1 MFTYTAHHCP
11 SKTTSVF
18 TTLAFNVK
26 QFMDRKLKFTF
37 LIKIRF
43 QCLVS
48 LMLSSQT
55 RDEVSF
61 INSIVIITL
70 ILVVNLINITK
81 IIIDCS

>member
-1 MFTYTAHHCP
+1 
-11 SKTTSVF
+11 
-18 TTLAFNVK
+18 
-26 QFMDRKLKFTF
+26 MDRKLKSTF

-61 INSIVIITL
+61 INSIVIIIL

-81 IIIDCS
+81 IIIDVS

>member
-1 MFTYTAHHCP
+1 
-11 SKTTSVF
+11 
-18 TTLAFNVK
+18 
-26 QFMDRKLKFTF
+26 MDRKLKFTF

>member
-1 MFTYTAHHCP
+1 MNHKLTYT
-11 SKTTSVF
+11 
-18 TTLAFNVK
+18 
-26 QFMDRKLKFTF
+26 F
-37 LIKIRF
+37 LMNIRF

-61 INSIVIITL
+61 INSIVIIIL

-81 IIIDCS
+81 IIIDVS